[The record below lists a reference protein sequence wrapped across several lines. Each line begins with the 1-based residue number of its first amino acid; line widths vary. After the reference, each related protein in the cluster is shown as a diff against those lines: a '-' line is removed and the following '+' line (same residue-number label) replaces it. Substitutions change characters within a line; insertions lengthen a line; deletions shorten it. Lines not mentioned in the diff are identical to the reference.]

1 MKYFLPFYLKNFRS
15 GVIPQ
20 FKKQNFYPYPLAC
33 CVCQAIMRGEMFSKY
48 QYCEASVGQWQLLSQ
63 LPTLDTCHVDWVLWI
78 IDSGNLQRSLFDKFL
93 QETCVDLILCRYNC
107 LIKQKIKTSFE
118 EITFAIQLSSQTK
131 YLITCS
137 LLINFHFLRQMI
149 FLFFSVPVIG
159 WFPTNREEAAAER
172 SWKWLLVTK
181 QQFLH

>member
-1 MKYFLPFYLKNFRS
+1 M
-15 GVIPQ
+15 
-20 FKKQNFYPYPLAC
+20 AC

-63 LPTLDTCHVDWVLWI
+63 LPAPDTCRVDWVLWI

-118 EITFAIQLSSQTK
+118 EITFAIQLLSQTK

-137 LLINFHFLRQMI
+137 LLINFHFLHQMI